1 VYTALFAA
9 TAGYLLLAMGTWYR
23 EMRGLAR

>member
-9 TAGYLLLAMGTWYR
+9 TASYFLLATGTWYR
-23 EMRGLAR
+23 EMKGLAP